1 MLLFVVAKVVKGNVC
16 VVCKVSM
23 KNEEEFFSHSQ
34 QHSFQGSNLQCVI
47 CRQTLAS
54 MLELQLHGRHHFQT
68 TPVEVYSCCICLKS
82 FDSKENLIS
91 RLGMSSG
98 TEHGANNG
106 SGCYICKPCYH
117 HEGAAPAELK
127 CSTCEMKFDNHV
139 LLAVHSLEHRRT
151 YQCIKCQESFG
162 TEYEIQL
169 HVATHVLH
177 EGNVHECRI
186 CTNAFDSP
194 AKLQLHLIEHS
205 FQGKV
210 EMSCYICDRSFAQA
224 SAIQVHM
231 LDHGMA
237 NRKYVCSICP
247 QRFFFSAE
255 LQNHRLTLNHN
266 SSPIPKTNGGTE
278 LPCPDCSKV
287 FTNYANLSAHRR
299 SHEKHPAAATVLEC
313 TACPVQCSSIRA
325 LQEHFL
331 SSHSEP
337 GSSKVPLQCPECNR
351 QFPSLSSL
359 QGHMRVHNSGRSN
372 ISFALCMY

>member
-1 MLLFVVAKVVKGNVC
+1 
-16 VVCKVSM
+16 M
-23 KNEEEFFSHSQ
+23 KNEDEFFSHSQ
-34 QHSFQGSNLQCVI
+34 QHSFQGANMQCVI

-91 RLGMSSG
+91 RIGSSSSA
-98 TEHGANNG
+98 TADRNIENY
-106 SGCYICKPCYH
+106 YICKPCYH
-117 HEGAAPAELK
+117 HEGASLAELK
-127 CSTCEMKFDNHV
+127 CGTCGMKFDSHV

-177 EGNVHECRI
+177 EGNVHECKI
-186 CTNAFDSP
+186 CASAFDSP

-205 FQGKV
+205 FQGKQ
-210 EMSCYICDRSFAQA
+210 EMSCYICDRSFTQA

-237 NRKYVCSICP
+237 NRKYVCSLCP

-266 SSPIPKTNGGTE
+266 GSPNNPPKSGSAE
-278 LPCPDCSKV
+278 LPCPECNKV
-287 FTNYANLSAHRR
+287 FSNYANLSAHRR
-299 SHEKHPAAATVLEC
+299 SHEKHVTASALEC
-313 TACPVQCSSIRA
+313 TMCPAQCSSVRA
-325 LQEHFL
+325 LQEHFM
-331 SSHSEP
+331 STHSEP
-337 GSSKVPLQCPECNR
+337 GSNKQPLQCPECNR

-359 QGHMRVHNSGRSN
+359 QGHMRVHNSGTQ
-372 ISFALCMY
+372 